1 MIGGYD
7 AAGSLTK
14 LGATL
19 ANASESPPPASP
31 PASPP
36 YGTTTT
42 LTGSGTSGWVDGDST
57 TAQFYHPSGV
67 AIAPSGAF
75 AFVAVRTWPAPPL
88 PRRVARSRR
97 RRPRLAPAL
106 GTHRRALC

>member
-1 MIGGYD
+1 MGGYD
-7 AAGSLTK
+7 VAASLTK
-14 LGATL
+14 LGASL

-31 PASPP
+31 PPSPP

-75 AFVAVRTWPAPPL
+75 ALVAVRAWPCTGPAL
-88 PRRVARSRR
+88 
-97 RRPRLAPAL
+97 RLAPAL
-106 GTHRRALC
+106 GTHCRALC